1 MSKHSA
7 NGSTNR
13 WRRLRAAKLQRDPER
28 EWYWRGQQC
37 RQPGHELF
45 TSSRPLGASICGV
58 CYTSFQTISG
68 KNPTW

>member
-37 RQPGHELF
+37 RHSLE
-45 TSSRPLGASICGV
+45 TSCSRRAAR
-58 CYTSFQTISG
+58 
-68 KNPTW
+68 